1 MREYRFV
8 QIALDVRSS
17 IAPAVAR
24 PVLVARNGEP
34 LPLRLVSPIKRIAG
48 QDKSRTD
55 SAAARPEETSNNDTP
70 TRSTA
75 TPGGSGSD
83 PVASSRFLAQQIAQE
98 ESREIRPNKA
108 RDEASVA
115 AYRGAAER
123 GTVFFGLEYPVD
135 FTV

>member
-34 LPLRLVSPIKRIAG
+34 LPLRPVSPIQGIAG
-48 QDKSRTD
+48 QGESRFD
-55 SAAARPEETSNNDTP
+55 SAAARPEEASNSDTP
-70 TRSTA
+70 NRTA
-75 TPGGSGSD
+75 AMAGGPGAET
-83 PVASSRFLAQQIAQE
+83 VASSRFLAQQIAQE
-98 ESREIRPNKA
+98 ESRETRPSKA
-108 RDEASVA
+108 QDEASVA
-115 AYRGAAER
+115 AYHSAAER
-123 GTVFFGLEYPVD
+123 GTIFFGLEYPVD